1 MEAAGLA
8 LGGVALAGLFSSCID
23 VLEYLET
30 GRTWARDIH
39 ITLTKLSFLKQRLRE
54 WGAAVSIH
62 THPSEKQSLPN
73 ASREEKGLIADSL
86 LGIQQLLAATSRL
99 CSKHGCVRDS
109 QRQGIGHDGVC
120 WDGWSVKAGSIDS
133 RNEEGSRLPET
144 VVDTAKSCARWR
156 TLRLRV
162 AWAVSD
168 KKRFDALIGELEFLV
183 SNLERLGQTEEMDS
197 SSRDSSPEPE
207 RLDLKPT
214 PSIPFRVVS
223 ERRDSSNRSA
233 GRGKKT
239 SAALQREL
247 NWRKATEP
255 IIDQRAMVLFQNAPK
270 SDERVHA
277 DKDRGHEQRTKEA
290 KSSSSKNEEKAR
302 SHVSNNICDDDS
314 EQINTSSET
323 GPNVFGNQSLGQ
335 SAQANGEVSKEA
347 QVAMFSNRS
356 RKAK

>member
-73 ASREEKGLIADSL
+73 ASREEKGLIVDSL

-99 CSKHGCVRDS
+99 CSKHGCGRDS
-109 QRQGIGHDGVC
+109 PRRGTGHDGGRGVC
-120 WDGWSVKAGSIDS
+120 WDGCSVKAGSIDS
-133 RNEEGSRLPET
+133 RNEEGSRLPGI

-162 AWAVSD
+162 AWAVGD
-168 KKRFDALIGELEFLV
+168 KKRFDALIGELDFLV
-183 SNLERLGQTEEMDS
+183 SNLERLGQPAEMDS

-207 RLDLKPT
+207 RLDRKPA
-214 PSIPFRVVS
+214 PSLPL
-223 ERRDSSNRSA
+223 
-233 GRGKKT
+233 RGK
-239 SAALQREL
+239 
-247 NWRKATEP
+247 
-255 IIDQRAMVLFQNAPK
+255 F
-270 SDERVHA
+270 
-277 DKDRGHEQRTKEA
+277 
-290 KSSSSKNEEKAR
+290 
-302 SHVSNNICDDDS
+302 S
-314 EQINTSSET
+314 EY
-323 GPNVFGNQSLGQ
+323 GWWH
-335 SAQANGEVSKEA
+335 
-347 QVAMFSNRS
+347 
-356 RKAK
+356 